1 MKKSE
6 KVICTVVGFLG
17 LVAAALAFAAEAK
30 HIRAGEVAPMDD
42 GMCLYPRSPALPLG
56 TTAGLA
62 LLVAQ
67 VIVNVSAGCLCCA
80 RGGPYRASSNRT
92 IAIICLVVSWI
103 TFVIAFVLLM
113 AGAALNDQ
121 HNASMRTFNGYCYV
135 VKSGVFAGGAVLAL
149 ATVTLGIFYYITA
162 SAVKK
167 SAEWGPQNQNIAM
180 AQPQYGQSNLQ
191 PVFVPENVHAQYSE
205 YPQYPH
211 GSQQPPQPVGHT
223 QRVPWK

>member
-1 MKKSE
+1 MKRSE
-6 KVICTVVGFLG
+6 TIICSVVGFLG

-30 HIRAGEVAPMDD
+30 HIRANQVTLTPEDT
-42 GMCLYPRSPALPLG
+42 CIYPKSAALQLG
-56 TTAGLA
+56 IISALA

-67 VIVNVSAGCLCCA
+67 LIVNISAGCLCCA
-80 RGGPYRASSNRT
+80 RGRSYGASSNRT

-103 TFVIAFVLLM
+103 TFGIAFVLLM

-121 HNASMRTFNGYCYV
+121 HYANMRNFDNYCYV

-180 AQPQYGQSNLQ
+180 AQPQYGQSSLQ
-191 PVFVPENVHAQYSE
+191 PVFVPENVNAQYSE
-205 YPQYPH
+205 YPQYPY
-211 GSQQPPQPVGHT
+211 GSQQPPHAGHT
-223 QRVPWK
+223 QRAPWK

>member
-1 MKKSE
+1 MKRLE
-6 KVICTVVGFLG
+6 KIICSVVGFLG

-30 HIRAGEVAPMDD
+30 HIRANQVTLTPEET
-42 GMCLYPRSPALPLG
+42 CIYPKSAALQLG
-56 TTAGLA
+56 IISALA

-67 VIVNVSAGCLCCA
+67 LIVNISAGCLCCA
-80 RGGPYRASSNRT
+80 RGRSYGASSNRT

-103 TFVIAFVLLM
+103 TFGIAFVLLM

-121 HNASMRTFNGYCYV
+121 HYANMRNFDNYCYV

-180 AQPQYGQSNLQ
+180 AQPQYGQSSLQ
-191 PVFVPENVHAQYSE
+191 PVFVPENVNAQYSE
-205 YPQYPH
+205 YPQYPY
-211 GSQQPPQPVGHT
+211 GSQQPPHAGHT
-223 QRVPWK
+223 QRAPWK

>member
-1 MKKSE
+1 MKKSDL
-6 KVICTVVGFLG
+6 VICSVVGLLG
-17 LVAAALAFAAEAK
+17 LVAAALAFAAEAN
-30 HIRAGEVAPMDD
+30 HVRAHDVKVTAD
-42 GMCLYPRSPALPLG
+42 GMCLYPRSPALILG
-56 TTAGLA
+56 TTSGLA

-103 TFVIAFVLLM
+103 TFVIAFFLLL
-113 AGAALNDQ
+113 AGAALNSERSANMSTL
-121 HNASMRTFNGYCYV
+121 HNYCYV

-180 AQPQYGQSNLQ
+180 AQPQSNLQ
-191 PVFVPENVHAQYSE
+191 PVFVPENVHSQYGEYSQYS
-205 YPQYPH
+205 H
-211 GSQQPPQPVGHT
+211 GSQQPPQPVGHM
-223 QRVPWK
+223 QGVSWK

>member
-1 MKKSE
+1 MQYHCMQNGKITLDYLS
-6 KVICTVVGFLG
+6 F
-17 LVAAALAFAAEAK
+17 
-30 HIRAGEVAPMDD
+30 
-42 GMCLYPRSPALPLG
+42 
-56 TTAGLA
+56 
-62 LLVAQ
+62 
-67 VIVNVSAGCLCCA
+67 
-80 RGGPYRASSNRT
+80 YR
-92 IAIICLVVSWI
+92 I

>member
-1 MKKSE
+1 MMNRSDKI
-6 KVICTVVGFLG
+6 ICLVVGFLG

-30 HIRAGEVAPMDD
+30 HVRADEVSLTQD
-42 GMCLYPRSPALPLG
+42 GTCIYPKSAALQLG
-56 TTAGLA
+56 IISALA

-67 VIVNVSAGCLCCA
+67 LIVNISAGCLCCA

-103 TFVIAFVLLM
+103 TFGIAFILLM

-121 HNASMRTFNGYCYV
+121 HYANMRNYNNYCYV

-167 SAEWGPQNQNIAM
+167 SAEWGPRNQNIAM
-180 AQPQYGQSNLQ
+180 AQPQYGQSSLQ
-191 PVFVPENVHAQYSE
+191 PVFVPENVHAQNSE
-205 YPQYPH
+205 YSQYPY
-211 GSQQPPQPVGHT
+211 GSQQPPHVGHT
-223 QRVPWK
+223 QRAPWK

>member
-1 MKKSE
+1 MKRSE
-6 KVICTVVGFLG
+6 KIICSVVGFLG

-30 HIRAGEVAPMDD
+30 HIRANQVTLTPEET
-42 GMCLYPRSPALPLG
+42 CIYPKSAALQLG
-56 TTAGLA
+56 IISALA

-67 VIVNVSAGCLCCA
+67 LIVNISAGCLCCA
-80 RGGPYRASSNRT
+80 RGRSYGASSNRT

-103 TFVIAFVLLM
+103 TFGIAFVLLM

-121 HNASMRTFNGYCYV
+121 HYANMRNFDSYCYV

-180 AQPQYGQSNLQ
+180 AQPQYGQSSLQ
-191 PVFVPENVHAQYSE
+191 PVFVPENVNAQYSE
-205 YPQYPH
+205 YPQYPY
-211 GSQQPPQPVGHT
+211 GSQQPPHAGHT
-223 QRVPWK
+223 QRAPWK

>member
-1 MKKSE
+1 M
-6 KVICTVVGFLG
+6 VICSVVGFLG

-30 HIRAGEVAPMDD
+30 HIRAGEVSEMT
-42 GMCLYPRSPALPLG
+42 GGRCIYPRSPALPLG
-56 TTAGLA
+56 TTSGLA

-67 VIVNVSAGCLCCA
+67 LIVNISAGCLCCA

-103 TFVIAFVLLM
+103 TFVIAFLLLM
-113 AGAALNDQ
+113 AGAALNNQ
-121 HNASMRTFNGYCYV
+121 HNTDMRTINGYCYV

-162 SAVKK
+162 SAVQK

-180 AQPQYGQSNLQ
+180 AQPQHGQSNLQ
-191 PVFVPENVHAQYSE
+191 PVFVPENVYSQYSE

-211 GSQQPPQPVGHT
+211 GSQQPPQHVGHM
-223 QRVPWK
+223 QGVSWK

>member
-1 MKKSE
+1 M
-6 KVICTVVGFLG
+6 VICSVVGFLG

-30 HIRAGEVAPMDD
+30 HIRAGEVSEMT
-42 GMCLYPRSPALPLG
+42 GGRCIYPRSPALPLG
-56 TTAGLA
+56 TTSGLA

-67 VIVNVSAGCLCCA
+67 LIVNISAGCLCCA

-103 TFVIAFVLLM
+103 TFVIAFLLLM
-113 AGAALNDQ
+113 AGAALNNQ
-121 HNASMRTFNGYCYV
+121 HNTDMRTINGYCYV

-180 AQPQYGQSNLQ
+180 AQPQHGQSNLQ
-191 PVFVPENVHAQYSE
+191 PVFVPENVYSQYSE

-211 GSQQPPQPVGHT
+211 GSQQPTQHVGHM
-223 QRVPWK
+223 QGVSWK